1 MITNN
6 DMKKPKKQTTRQY
19 FIAVLEL
26 DDAVPRLKPKQPNL
40 LVTKTLRDLDEFS
53 QAVQLGRTQK
63 HGWAHGRVVRP
74 RHDLSDYTGYTQA
87 EAAKLESRMITAL
100 LRKGFT
106 VNSHNEVRRLYVI
119 NLNNP
124 KKTDVGAGYVYV
136 GETSHPRE
144 KRLQQHLTGESEKG
158 KDLSSNVV
166 KDHGVDLN
174 LDLTPTSTYLT
185 KKQAQKA
192 ERRLADRLRAKGYCV
207 EGGH

>member
-1 MITNN
+1 M
-6 DMKKPKKQTTRQY
+6 
-19 FIAVLEL
+19 
-26 DDAVPRLKPKQPNL
+26 
-40 LVTKTLRDLDEFS
+40 VTLMEP
-53 QAVQLGRTQK
+53 
-63 HGWAHGRVVRP
+63 W
-74 RHDLSDYTGYTQA
+74 
-87 EAAKLESRMITAL
+87 
-100 LRKGFT
+100 
-106 VNSHNEVRRLYVI
+106 
-119 NLNNP
+119 P

>member
-1 MITNN
+1 
-6 DMKKPKKQTTRQY
+6 MKKPKKETTRQY

-26 DDAVPRLKPKQPNL
+26 DDAVP
-40 LVTKTLRDLDEFS
+40 
-53 QAVQLGRTQK
+53 
-63 HGWAHGRVVRP
+63 
-74 RHDLSDYTGYTQA
+74 A
-87 EAAKLESRMITAL
+87 EAETPEPARNEKSCATLTSSLRRFISVGRRSTVGHTAESFAPGMTCRTTPATPKARQQSWSANDPAL

-106 VNSHNEVRRLYVI
+106 VNSHTEVRRLYVI

-124 KKTDVGAGYVYV
+124 DKTDVGAGYVYV
-136 GETSHPRE
+136 GETSHPLE

-166 KDHGVDLN
+166 NKYGVDLN
-174 LDLTPTSTYLT
+174 LDLTPASTYLT

-192 ERRLADRLRAKGYCV
+192 ERRLADRLRAEGYCV